1 MQMISLS
8 SIYDNISA
16 HDHTSV
22 RSTKNRYS
30 AALEERPMYSKTPFQ
45 YVTGDK
51 SQKSYGRQILEVS
64 ENSDSIGGCQYRVE
78 KRTGDG

>member
-51 SQKSYGRQILEVS
+51 SQKSYGR
-64 ENSDSIGGCQYRVE
+64 
-78 KRTGDG
+78 